1 MVGIIKSDEFKETEC
16 KEIIEN
22 LHLPKKPL
30 NLSFKDLDSFVDFTP
45 R

>member
-16 KEIIEN
+16 KGIIEN
-22 LHLPKKPL
+22 LHPSKKPL